1 MCFRLRKGILGND
14 IPYRCKMKYLGRIS
28 YSGWGDC
35 LVLFYAEF
43 LWTLGE
49 MLFSNFSSPG
59 MFEEGRWWDKSLG
72 SSGWG
77 SLTITGSNHISSLP
91 TKRKDVSK
99 LEIRHLGRICSTVQ
113 ELCGFGQDLR
123 SSISYSICTKGM
135 ITSNSQVSWGLY
147 VIIDCQCMLALGE
160 LAHFIP
166 CIIVCFDM
174 CECLMQTGSG
184 KSCSL
189 KAFDELSSMPSTL
202 HILSHL
208 ILTATLW
215 GSIIMAPF

>member
-1 MCFRLRKGILGND
+1 MTFLRGVKWSI
-14 IPYRCKMKYLGRIS
+14 
-28 YSGWGDC
+28 WGGFHT
-35 LVLFYAEF
+35 LVVGTIFFFKAEF

-59 MFEEGRWWDKSLG
+59 MFEGRWWDKSLG

-77 SLTITGSNHISSLP
+77 SLIITGSNHTRSPP

-99 LEIRHLGRICSTVQ
+99 LEIRRLGRICSTVQ
-113 ELCGFGQDLR
+113 ELCAFGLDLT
-123 SSISYSICTKGM
+123 SSIYFSICTMG
-135 ITSNSQVSWGLY
+135 IIIFNSQVSWGLY
-147 VIIDCQCMLALGE
+147 VIVGSQCMWALGE

-166 CIIVCFDM
+166 CISVCFDT

-189 KAFDELSSMPSTL
+189 KAFDESSSVPSTL
-202 HILSHL
+202 HILSDL
-208 ILTATLW
+208 IFTATLW